1 MELTRLIKE
10 RDEWVGRNFGHSD
23 GPGDS
28 IIGVMEELG
37 ELCHAHLKAK
47 QNIRGTQAEHEAA
60 GKDAVADL
68 TIYLWGVI
76 SSYAGANLGEFIRD
90 MNNTIVI
97 RSSDPEAA
105 LFELGGSV
113 GRLAAYHADP
123 KTQFSGWAEA
133 DLCTAVLE
141 RTHNYATV
149 RGWHFMQLVQDT
161 WAKVKARDWV
171 ADPQGG
177 GQD

>member
-1 MELTRLIKE
+1 MELKRLIEE

-47 QNIRGTQAEHEAA
+47 QNIRGTQEEHKAA
-60 GKDAVADL
+60 GQDAVADL

-76 SSYAGANLGEFIRD
+76 SHYGGENLGEFIMHMQD
-90 MNNTIVI
+90 VDVPWA
-97 RSSDPEAA
+97 SEPEEA
-105 LFELGGSV
+105 LFELGASV
-113 GRLAAYHADP
+113 GRLAAYHVTP
-123 KTQFSGWAEA
+123 ERYPIGNTA
-133 DLCTAVLE
+133 DLCAYVFEHTA
-141 RTHNYATV
+141 NYATL
-149 RGWHFMQLVQDT
+149 RGWDFRQLVKDT

-171 ADPQGG
+171 TDPQGG

>member
-1 MELTRLIKE
+1 MELTSLIRE
-10 RDEWVGRNFGHSD
+10 RDEWVERNFGHSD

-37 ELCHAHLKAK
+37 ELCHAHLKSK

-76 SSYAGANLGEFIRD
+76 SHYGGENLGEFIVNMQD
-90 MNNTIVI
+90 VDVLW
-97 RSSDPEAA
+97 SGEPEDA
-105 LFELGGSV
+105 LFELGASV
-113 GRLAAYHADP
+113 GRLAAYHVTP
-123 KTQFSGWAEA
+123 ERYPMGNTA
-133 DLCTAVLE
+133 DLCAAVFEQTA
-141 RTHNYATV
+141 NYATL
-149 RGWHFMQLVQDT
+149 RRWHFMQLVQDT
-161 WAKVKARDWV
+161 WTKVKARDWV